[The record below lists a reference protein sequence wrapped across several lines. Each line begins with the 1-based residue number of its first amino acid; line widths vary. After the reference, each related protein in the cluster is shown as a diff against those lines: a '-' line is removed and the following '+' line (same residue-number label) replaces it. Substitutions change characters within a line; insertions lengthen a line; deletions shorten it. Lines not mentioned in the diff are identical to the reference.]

1 MTTLPRGP
9 TSNILV
15 NLQGMMD
22 PFGFTLRMRKRYGD
36 PMSLPKMNGKPGLA
50 TGSVEGLRSVFA
62 VPPDSLDQMLADN
75 FNALFGESSLFVL
88 SGARHTAMRKLLM
101 PPFHGQRMRLY
112 GKQMC
117 DLALQQSRDL
127 TPGQQLV
134 AQDLMHKLSLQTI
147 IHIVFGVTAPAEAAR
162 LEALLEELRKSFTFG
177 LTLTLMIPGLRRE
190 FRGLGPWARRQRA
203 TRDLRSFLDPELA
216 RRRAEPA
223 ERTDVLSLLLEAR
236 QEDGTA
242 LDDQQIF
249 EQLHTL
255 LFAGY
260 STTAGALT
268 WALYFLGHAPAALR
282 RLQDE
287 LTALGADPEPEA
299 LAKAPYLEAVCNE
312 TLRLRPPSPGVGR
325 KLNAPMRIA
334 GYDLPAGAGV
344 FAQIIWAHHDP
355 AVFPEPEVF
364 RPERFLERTYS
375 PFEFLPFGGGN
386 RRCIGAAFALYEMKL
401 ILGTLLRRYS
411 FELVSR
417 KPVRVGLQG
426 LPGAP
431 VRVIVR

>member
-1 MTTLPRGP
+1 MATLPKGP
-9 TSNILV
+9 TNAILMNI
-15 NLQGMMD
+15 QGMAD
-22 PFGFTLRMRKRYGD
+22 PIGYTLRMRERYGD
-36 PMSLPKMNGKPGLA
+36 PMSLPKMDGKPVLA
-50 TGSVEGLRSVFA
+50 TGSVDGLRALFA
-62 VPPDSLDQMLADN
+62 VPPETLDQMMVDN
-75 FNALFGESSLFVL
+75 FTAVFGESSLFAL

-112 GKQMC
+112 GKQIC
-117 DLALQQSRDL
+117 DLALQHSRDL
-127 TPGQQLV
+127 KPGQQLV
-134 AQDLMHKLSLQTI
+134 AQDLMHTLSVQTI
-147 IHIVFGVTAPAEAAR
+147 IHLVFGVTEPAEAAR
-162 LEALLEELRKSFTFG
+162 LEKLIDELRKSFSLG
-177 LTLTLMIPGLRRE
+177 LTITLMIPRLRRE
-190 FRGLGPWARRQRA
+190 FRGFGPWARRQRA
-203 TRDLRSFLDPELA
+203 IRDLRSFLDPELA
-216 RRRAEPA
+216 RRRADPA
-223 ERTDVLSLLLEAR
+223 ERTDILSLLLEAR

-242 LDDQQIF
+242 LDDQQLF

-255 LFAGY
+255 LFAGHN
-260 STTAGALT
+260 TTAGALT
-268 WALYFLGHAPAALR
+268 WVLYFLGHAPAVLR

-287 LTALGADPEPEA
+287 LTALGADPDPEA

-325 KLNAPMRIA
+325 KLNAPMQIA
-334 GYDLPAGAGV
+334 GCDLPAGAGV

-355 AVFPEPEVF
+355 TVFPEPEVF

-426 LPGAP
+426 MPGSP

>member
-1 MTTLPRGP
+1 MSTLPKGP
-9 TSNILV
+9 TSNLLM
-15 NLQGMMD
+15 NLQGIAD
-22 PFGFTLRMRKRYGD
+22 PIGYTLRMRERYGD
-36 PMSLPKMNGKPGLA
+36 PMSAPKMNGKPVLA
-50 TGSVEGLRSVFA
+50 TGSVEGLRAVFA
-62 VPPDSLDQMLADN
+62 VPPEALDQMLGERFA
-75 FNALFGESSLFVL
+75 AVMGESSLFVL

-112 GKQMC
+112 GKQIC
-117 DLALQQSRDL
+117 DLALQHSRDL
-127 TPGQQLV
+127 RPGLELV
-134 AQDLMHKLSLQTI
+134 AQDLMHKISLQTI
-147 IHIVFGVTAPAEAAR
+147 IHVVFGVTAPAEVAR
-162 LEALLEELRKSFTFG
+162 LEALLEALRKSFSLG
-177 LTLTLMIPGLRRE
+177 LTITLVLPWLRRE
-190 FRGLGPWARRQRA
+190 FGGFGPWARRLRA
-203 TRDLRSFLDPELA
+203 TEDLRSFLDPELA

-223 ERTDVLSLLLEAR
+223 ERTDILSLLLEAR

-242 LDDQQIF
+242 LNDQQIF

-255 LFAGY
+255 LFAGH

-268 WALYFLGHAPAALR
+268 WALYFLGHAPAILR

-325 KLNAPMRIA
+325 KLNAPMQIA
-334 GYDLPAGAGV
+334 GYDLPAGSGV

-355 AVFPEPEVF
+355 AVFPESEVF

-411 FELVSR
+411 FELASK

-426 LPGAP
+426 LPGSN
-431 VRVIVR
+431 VSVIVR

>member
-1 MTTLPRGP
+1 ML
-9 TSNILV
+9 
-15 NLQGMMD
+15 D
-22 PFGFTLRMRKRYGD
+22 PIGYTLRMRERYGD
-36 PMSLPKMNGKPGLA
+36 PMSCPKMNGKPVLA
-50 TGSVEGLRSVFA
+50 TGTVEGLRSVFA
-62 VPPDSLDQMLADN
+62 VPPEALDQMLESFGAVM
-75 FNALFGESSLFVL
+75 GESSLFAL

-112 GKQMC
+112 GKQIC
-117 DLALQQSRDL
+117 DLTLQHSRDFK
-127 TPGQQLV
+127 PGMELV
-134 AQDLMHKLSLQTI
+134 AQDLMHAISLHTI
-147 IHIVFGVTAPAEAAR
+147 IHLVFGVTAPAEVVR
-162 LEALLEELRKSFTFG
+162 LEKLLEEVRKSFSFG
-177 LTLTLMIPGLRRE
+177 LTLTLVIPSLRRE
-190 FRGLGPWARRQRA
+190 FGGFGPWARRQRVVQ
-203 TRDLRSFLDPELA
+203 DLRSYLDPELA

-223 ERTDVLSLLLEAR
+223 ERTDILSLLLEAR

-242 LDDQQIF
+242 LNDLQIF
-249 EQLHTL
+249 EQMHTL
-255 LFAGY
+255 LFAGHG
-260 STTAGALT
+260 TTAAALT
-268 WALYFLGHAPAALR
+268 WALYFLDHAPAVLR

-312 TLRLRPPSPGVGR
+312 TLRLRPVVPGVGR
-325 KLNAPMRIA
+325 KLNAPMKIA
-334 GYDLPAGAGV
+334 GYDLPAGSGV

-355 AVFPEPEVF
+355 KVFPESHVF

-401 ILGTLLRRYS
+401 VLGTLLRRYS
-411 FELVSR
+411 FELVSK

-426 LPGAP
+426 MPGAP

>member
-1 MTTLPRGP
+1 MTTLPKGP
-9 TSNILV
+9 TNPILMNI
-15 NLQGMMD
+15 QGILD
-22 PFGFTLRMRKRYGD
+22 PIGYTLRMRERYGD
-36 PMSLPKMNGKPGLA
+36 PMSLPKMDGKPVLA
-50 TGSVEGLRSVFA
+50 TGSVEGLRALFA
-62 VPPDSLDQMLADN
+62 VPPENLDQLLGKSFTAAM
-75 FNALFGESSLFVL
+75 GESSLFAL

-112 GKQMC
+112 GKQIC
-117 DLALQQSRDL
+117 DLALRHSRDL
-127 TPGQQLV
+127 KPGLELV
-134 AQDLMHKLSLQTI
+134 AQDLMQTISLQTI
-147 IHIVFGVTAPAEAAR
+147 IHLVFGVTAPAEAAR
-162 LEALLEELRKSFTFG
+162 LEKLLEDLRKSFSLG
-177 LTLTLMIPGLRRE
+177 LTVTLMIPWLRRE
-190 FRGLGPWARRQRA
+190 FRGFGPWARRQHA
-203 TRDLRSFLDPELA
+203 TRNLRSFLDPELA
-216 RRRAEPA
+216 RRRADPA

-242 LDDQQIF
+242 LNDLQIF

-255 LFAGY
+255 LFAGHT
-260 STTAGALT
+260 TTAGALT
-268 WALYFLGHAPAALR
+268 WVLYFLGHAPAVLR

-287 LTALGADPEPEA
+287 LSALGADPEPEA

-325 KLNAPMRIA
+325 KLNAPMQIA
-334 GYDLPAGAGV
+334 GYELPAGAGV

-355 AVFPEPEVF
+355 AVFPESAVF

-401 ILGTLLRRYS
+401 VLGTLLRRYS
-411 FELVSR
+411 FELVSK

-426 LPGAP
+426 MPGAP

>member
-1 MTTLPRGP
+1 MTTLPKGP
-9 TSNILV
+9 TNNILV
-15 NLQGMMD
+15 NLQGILD
-22 PFGFTLRMRKRYGD
+22 PIGFTLRLRKRYGD
-36 PMSLPKMNGKPGLA
+36 PMSAPKMNGKPVLA

-62 VPPDSLDQMLADN
+62 VPPENLDQMLGESFTA
-75 FNALFGESSLFVL
+75 AMGESSLFAL

-112 GKQMC
+112 GKQIC
-117 DLALQQSRDL
+117 DLALQHSRDL
-127 TPGQQLV
+127 KPGQQLV
-134 AQDLMHKLSLQTI
+134 AQDLMNTISLQTI
-147 IHIVFGVTAPAEAAR
+147 IHLVFGVTAPAEAAR
-162 LEALLEELRKSFTFG
+162 LEKLLEELRKSFSFG
-177 LTLTLMIPGLRRE
+177 LNITLMIPWLRRE
-190 FRGLGPWARRQRA
+190 FRGFGPWARRQRA
-203 TRDLRSFLDPELA
+203 TRDLRSFLDPEIA
-216 RRRAEPA
+216 RRRAEPV
-223 ERTDVLSLLLEAR
+223 ERTDILSLLLEAR

-242 LDDQQIF
+242 LSDQQIF

-255 LFAGY
+255 LFAGH

-268 WALYFLGHAPAALR
+268 WVLYFLGHAPAVLR

-325 KLNAPMRIA
+325 KLNAPMKIA

-401 ILGTLLRRYS
+401 VLGTLLRRHS

-426 LPGAP
+426 MPGSP

>member
-1 MTTLPRGP
+1 MTTLPKGP
-9 TSNILV
+9 TSNILM
-15 NLQGMMD
+15 NLQGVMD
-22 PFGFTLRMRKRYGD
+22 PIGYTLRLRERYGD
-36 PMSLPKMNGKPGLA
+36 PMSGPKMDGKPVLA
-50 TGSVEGLRSVFA
+50 TGTVEGLRSVFA
-62 VPPDSLDQMLADN
+62 VPPEALDQMLGERFSA
-75 FNALFGESSLFVL
+75 AMGESSLFVL

-112 GKQMC
+112 GKQIC
-117 DLALQQSRDL
+117 DLGLQHSRDFK
-127 TPGQQLV
+127 PGLELV
-134 AQDLMHKLSLQTI
+134 AQDLMHKISLQTI
-147 IHIVFGVTAPAEAAR
+147 IHLVFGVTAPAEVAR
-162 LEALLEELRKSFTFG
+162 LEKLLEELRESFSLGFNV
-177 LTLTLMIPGLRRE
+177 TLMIPWLRRE
-190 FRGLGPWARRQRA
+190 FGGFGPWARRLQA
-203 TRDLRSFLDPELA
+203 TQNLRSFLDPDLA
-216 RRRAEPA
+216 RRRADPA
-223 ERTDVLSLLLEAR
+223 ERTDILSLLLEAR
-236 QEDGTA
+236 QEDGTT

-260 STTAGALT
+260 STTAAALT
-268 WALYFLGHAPAALR
+268 WALYFLGHAPAVLR

-325 KLNAPMRIA
+325 KLNAPMQIA
-334 GYDLPAGAGV
+334 GYELPAGAGV

-355 AVFPEPEVF
+355 AVFPEPESF

-417 KPVRVGLQG
+417 KPVRAGLQG
-426 LPGAP
+426 LPGSK

>member
-1 MTTLPRGP
+1 MSTLPKGP
-9 TSNILV
+9 TNNLLV
-15 NLQGMMD
+15 NLQGILD
-22 PFGFTLRMRKRYGD
+22 PIGYTLRLRERYGD
-36 PMSLPKMNGKPGLA
+36 PMSAPKMNGKPVLA

-62 VPPDSLDQMLADN
+62 VPPEALDQMLGERFA
-75 FNALFGESSLFVL
+75 AVMGESSLFVL

-112 GKQMC
+112 GKQIC
-117 DLALQQSRDL
+117 DLALQHSRDFK
-127 TPGQQLV
+127 PGLELV
-134 AQDLMHKLSLQTI
+134 AQDLMHAISLQTI
-147 IHIVFGVTAPAEAAR
+147 IHLVFGVTAPAEVAR
-162 LEALLEELRKSFTFG
+162 LEKLLEELRKSFSLG
-177 LTLTLMIPGLRRE
+177 LTVTLMIPWLRRE
-190 FRGLGPWARRQRA
+190 FGGFGPWARRQRA
-203 TRDLRSFLDPELA
+203 TGDLRSFLDPELA
-216 RRRAEPA
+216 RRRADPT
-223 ERTDVLSLLLEAR
+223 ERTDILSLLLEAR

-242 LDDQQIF
+242 LNDQQVF

-255 LFAGY
+255 LFAGH

-268 WALYFLGHAPAALR
+268 WALYFLGQAPAVLR

-334 GYDLPAGAGV
+334 GYDLPAGSGV
-344 FAQIIWAHHDP
+344 FAQIIWAHHNP
-355 AVFPEPEVF
+355 AVFPESEVF
-364 RPERFLERTYS
+364 RPERFLDRTYS

-411 FELVSR
+411 FELVSK
-417 KPVRVGLQG
+417 KPVRVALQG
-426 LPGAP
+426 LPGSP

>member
-1 MTTLPRGP
+1 MTTLPKGP
-9 TSNILV
+9 TNSLLV
-15 NLQGMMD
+15 NLQGMLD
-22 PFGFTLRMRKRYGD
+22 PIGFTLRMRERYGD
-36 PMSLPKMNGKPGLA
+36 PMSCPKMNGKPVLA

-62 VPPDSLDQMLADN
+62 VPPENLDQMLAES
-75 FNALFGESSLFVL
+75 FSAAVGESSLFAL
-88 SGARHTAMRKLLM
+88 SGARHAAMRKLLM

-112 GKQMC
+112 GKQIC
-117 DLALQQSRDL
+117 DLALQHSRDL
-127 TPGQQLV
+127 KPGQQLV
-134 AQDLMHKLSLQTI
+134 AQDLMHAISLQTI
-147 IHIVFGVTAPAEAAR
+147 IHLVFGVTAPAEVAR
-162 LEALLEELRKSFTFG
+162 LEELLGELRKSFSFG
-177 LTLTLMIPGLRRE
+177 LNITLVIPWLRRE
-190 FRGLGPWARRQRA
+190 FGGFGPWARRLRA
-203 TRDLRSFLDPELA
+203 TQDLRSFLDPELA

-223 ERTDVLSLLLEAR
+223 ERTDILSLLLEAR

-242 LDDQQIF
+242 LNDQQIF

-255 LFAGY
+255 LFAGH

-268 WALYFLGHAPAALR
+268 WVLYFLGHAPAVLR

-325 KLNAPMRIA
+325 KLNAPMKIA

-411 FELVSR
+411 FELVSK

-426 LPGAP
+426 LPGSP

>member
-1 MTTLPRGP
+1 MTTLPKGP
-9 TSNILV
+9 TSNLLV
-15 NLQGMMD
+15 NIQGLMD
-22 PFGFTLRMRKRYGD
+22 PIGFTLRMRERYGD

-50 TGSVEGLRSVFA
+50 TGTVEGLRSVFA
-62 VPPDSLDQMLADN
+62 VPPEMLDQMLGETFTA
-75 FNALFGESSLFVL
+75 AFGESSLFVL
-88 SGARHTAMRKLLM
+88 SGARHAAMRKLLM

-112 GKQMC
+112 GKQIC
-117 DLALQQSRDL
+117 DLAQQHSQDFK
-127 TPGQQLV
+127 PGQELV
-134 AQDLMHKLSLQTI
+134 AQDLMHAISLQTI
-147 IHIVFGVTAPAEAAR
+147 VHIVFGITAPADAAR
-162 LEALLEELRKSFTFG
+162 LEKLLETLRKNFSLG
-177 LTLTLMIPGLRRE
+177 LTITLMVPALRRE
-190 FRGLGPWARRQRA
+190 FGGFGPWARRQRA
-203 TRDLRSFLDPELA
+203 TQDLRSFLDPELA
-216 RRRAEPA
+216 RRRADPT
-223 ERTDVLSLLLEAR
+223 ERTDILSLLLKAR

-260 STTAGALT
+260 STTAAALT
-268 WALYFLGHAPAALR
+268 WALYFLGHAPAILR

-325 KLNAPMRIA
+325 KLNAPMNIA

-344 FAQIIWAHHDP
+344 YAQIIWAHHDP
-355 AVFPEPEVF
+355 KVFPESDVF

-401 ILGTLLRRYS
+401 VLGMLLRRYS
-411 FELVSR
+411 FELVSK

>member
-1 MTTLPRGP
+1 MTTLPKGP
-9 TSNILV
+9 TNNLLV
-15 NLQGMMD
+15 NIQGLLD
-22 PFGFTLRMRKRYGD
+22 PIGYTLRMRERYGD
-36 PMSLPKMNGKPGLA
+36 PMSGPKMDGKPVLA
-50 TGSVEGLRSVFA
+50 TGSAEGLRAVFA
-62 VPPDSLDQMLADN
+62 LPPETLDQMLGERFSAVV
-75 FNALFGESSLFVL
+75 GESSLFVL

-112 GKQMC
+112 GRQIC
-117 DLALQQSRDL
+117 DLALQHSRDFK
-127 TPGQQLV
+127 PGLQRV
-134 AQDLMHKLSLQTI
+134 AQDLMHRISLQTI
-147 IHIVFGVTAPAEAAR
+147 IHLVFGVTGSAEAAR
-162 LEALLEELRKSFTFG
+162 LEKLLDELRNSFSFG
-177 LTLTLMIPGLRRE
+177 LTVTLMIPWLRRE
-190 FRGLGPWARRQRA
+190 FGGVGPWARRQRA

-216 RRRAEPA
+216 RRRADPA
-223 ERTDVLSLLLEAR
+223 ERTDILSLLLHAR

-242 LDDQQIF
+242 LSDQQIF
-249 EQLHTL
+249 EQMHTL
-255 LFAGY
+255 LFAGH

-268 WALYFLGHAPAALR
+268 WALYFLGHAPAVLR

-287 LTALGADPEPEA
+287 LTALGADPEPEV

-325 KLNAPMRIA
+325 KLNAPAQIA
-334 GYDLPAGAGV
+334 GYELPAGAGV

-355 AVFPEPEVF
+355 AVFPESDVF

-401 ILGTLLRRYS
+401 VLGTLLRRYS
-411 FELVSR
+411 FELVSK

-426 LPGAP
+426 LPGSP

>member
-1 MTTLPRGP
+1 MATFPKGP
-9 TSNILV
+9 TNNFLV
-15 NLQGMMD
+15 NVQGIMD
-22 PFGFTLRMRKRYGD
+22 PIGYTLRLRERYGD
-36 PMSLPKMNGKPGLA
+36 PMSLPKMDGKPGLA

-62 VPPDSLDQMLADN
+62 VPPEALDQMLAKN
-75 FNALFGESSLFVL
+75 FSALFGESSLFVL

-112 GKQMC
+112 GKQIC
-117 DLALQQSRDL
+117 DLALQHSRDFK
-127 TPGQQLV
+127 PGQQLV
-134 AQDLMHKLSLQTI
+134 AQDLMHTISLQTI
-147 IHIVFGVTAPAEAAR
+147 IHIVFGVTAPEEAAR
-162 LEALLEELRKSFTFG
+162 LEKLLESLRKSLSLG
-177 LTLTLMIPGLRRE
+177 LTVTLVIPWLRRE
-190 FRGLGPWARRQRA
+190 FGGFGPWAHWQRV
-203 TRDLRSFLDPELA
+203 TQDLRSFLDPELA
-216 RRRAEPA
+216 RRRADPA
-223 ERTDVLSLLLEAR
+223 ERTDILSLLLKAR
-236 QEDGTA
+236 QEDGTE
-242 LDDQQIF
+242 LNDQQIF

-255 LFAGY
+255 LFAGH
-260 STTAGALT
+260 STTAGALS
-268 WALYFLGHAPAALR
+268 WALSFLGHAPAVLR

-325 KLNAPMRIA
+325 KLNTPMRIA

-355 AVFPEPEVF
+355 AVFPESEVF

-401 ILGTLLRRYS
+401 VLGTLLRRYS

-417 KPVRVGLQG
+417 SQCGWGCRVCPALRC
-426 LPGAP
+426 A
-431 VRVIVR
+431 

>member
-1 MTTLPRGP
+1 MTTLPKGP
-9 TSNILV
+9 TNNLLV
-15 NLQGMMD
+15 NIQGIMD
-22 PFGFTLRMRKRYGD
+22 PIGFTLRMRERYGD

-62 VPPDSLDQMLADN
+62 VPPEALDQMLGEN
-75 FNALFGESSLFVL
+75 FAALFGESSLFVL
-88 SGARHTAMRKLLM
+88 SGARHMAMRKLLM

-112 GKQMC
+112 GKQIC
-117 DLALQQSRDL
+117 DLTLQHSRDL
-127 TPGQQLV
+127 RPGQELV
-134 AQDLMHKLSLQTI
+134 AQDLMHKISLQTI
-147 IHIVFGVTAPAEAAR
+147 IHIVFGVTAPAEVAR
-162 LEALLEELRKSFTFG
+162 LEKLLEALRKSFSLG
-177 LTLTLMIPGLRRE
+177 LTITLVIPWLRRE
-190 FRGLGPWARRQRA
+190 FGGFGPWARRQRA
-203 TRDLRSFLDPELA
+203 AGDLRSFLDPELV
-216 RRRAEPA
+216 RRRADAA
-223 ERTDVLSLLLEAR
+223 ERTDILSLLLQAR

-242 LDDQQIF
+242 LNDQQIF

-260 STTAGALT
+260 STTAGALS
-268 WALYFLGHAPAALR
+268 WALYFLGHAPAVLR

-312 TLRLRPPSPGVGR
+312 TLRLRPPFPGVGR
-325 KLNAPMRIA
+325 KLNAPMQIA
-334 GYDLPAGAGV
+334 GYELPAGAGV

-355 AVFPEPEVF
+355 AVFPESEVF

-386 RRCIGAAFALYEMKL
+386 RRCIGAAFALYEMKM

-411 FELVSR
+411 FELVSK

-426 LPGAP
+426 LPGSP

>member
-1 MTTLPRGP
+1 MTTLPEGP
-9 TSNILV
+9 TNNILV
-15 NLQGMMD
+15 NLQGLLD
-22 PFGFTLRMRKRYGD
+22 PIGYTLRMRKRYGD
-36 PMSLPKMNGKPGLA
+36 PMSCPKMDGKPVLA
-50 TGSVEGLRSVFA
+50 TGSVEGLRAVFSA
-62 VPPDSLDQMLADN
+62 PPETLDQIMVERFA
-75 FNALFGESSLFVL
+75 AVVGESSLFAI

-112 GKQMC
+112 GKQIC
-117 DLALQQSRDL
+117 ELTLQRSRDFK
-127 TPGQQLV
+127 PGLHLV
-134 AQDLMHKLSLQTI
+134 AQDLMHAISLQTI
-147 IHIVFGVTAPAEAAR
+147 IHLVFGVTAPAEAAR
-162 LEALLEELRKSFTFG
+162 LEELLGELRKSFSLG
-177 LTLTLMIPGLRRE
+177 LTITLVIPSLRRE
-190 FRGLGPWARRQRA
+190 FRGFGPWARRQRA
-203 TRDLRSFLDPELA
+203 IQDLRSFLDPELA
-216 RRRAEPA
+216 RRRAKPA
-223 ERTDVLSLLLEAR
+223 ERTDILSLLLEAR

-242 LDDQQIF
+242 LSDQQIF

-255 LFAGY
+255 LFAGH

-268 WALYFLGHAPAALR
+268 WALYFLGHAPAVLR

-325 KLNAPMRIA
+325 KLNAPMQIA

-355 AVFPEPEVF
+355 AVFPESEVF

-411 FELVSR
+411 FEFVSK

-426 LPGAP
+426 LPGSP

>member
-1 MTTLPRGP
+1 MTSLPQGP
-9 TSNILV
+9 TNNLLMNI
-15 NLQGMMD
+15 QGILD
-22 PFGFTLRMRKRYGD
+22 PIGYTLRMRERYGD
-36 PMSLPKMNGKPGLA
+36 PMSAPKMDGKPVLA
-50 TGSVEGLRSVFA
+50 TGSVEGLRAVFA
-62 VPPDSLDQMLADN
+62 APPETFDQMLVEN
-75 FNALFGESSLFVL
+75 FTVLFGESSLFAL

-112 GKQMC
+112 GKQIC
-117 DLALQQSRDL
+117 DLALQHSRDFK
-127 TPGQQLV
+127 PGEQLV
-134 AQDLMHKLSLQTI
+134 AQDLMHKISLQTI
-147 IHIVFGVTAPAEAAR
+147 IHIVFGVTAPEEAAR
-162 LEALLEELRKSFTFG
+162 LEKLLEALRESFSFG
-177 LTLTLMIPGLRRE
+177 LTVTLIIPWLRRE
-190 FRGLGPWARRQRA
+190 LGGFGPWARKLRA
-203 TRDLRSFLDPELA
+203 TRDLRNFLDPELA

-223 ERTDVLSLLLEAR
+223 ERTDILSLLLEAR

-255 LFAGY
+255 LVAGH
-260 STTAGALT
+260 STTAGALS
-268 WALYFLGHAPAALR
+268 WALYFLGNAPAALR

-287 LTALGADPEPEA
+287 LTALGTDPEPEA

-325 KLNAPMRIA
+325 KLNTPMRIA

-355 AVFPEPEVF
+355 AVFPESEVF

-401 ILGTLLRRYS
+401 VLGTLLRRYS
-411 FELVSR
+411 FELVSK

-426 LPGAP
+426 LPGSP